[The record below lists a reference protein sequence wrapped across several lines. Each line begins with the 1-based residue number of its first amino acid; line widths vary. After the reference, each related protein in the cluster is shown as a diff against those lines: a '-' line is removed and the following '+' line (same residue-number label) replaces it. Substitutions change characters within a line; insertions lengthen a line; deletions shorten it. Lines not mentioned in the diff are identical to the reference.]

1 MKNKEI
7 LNRRE
12 QIMNIIRSTGRLD
25 TEDAAKLFRVSTETI
40 RQDFHYLSQQGILK
54 KVYGGAVICE
64 SDQIESLPVRESVN
78 LSIKDRI
85 AKKAMEYLPEGD
97 CIIGMDSGSTVA
109 LLGAYAS
116 YRRDLLVVTN
126 SHRILQIMTAGSNRL
141 ISLGGEF
148 SREEMAYYG
157 GEFSQML
164 QQVTL
169 DVFFLGTSGVKGRNG
184 ICTKNF
190 QQSVLKNQLIRQSNR
205 KIVLA
210 DSSKFKSSSLVE
222 VAPWSRLDLLITD
235 ENISRE
241 TREQLEQVIEV
252 VIAK

>member
-7 LNRRE
+7 LYRRE
-12 QIMNIIRSTGRLD
+12 QIMNIIRSTGRLS
-25 TEDAAKLFRVSTETI
+25 TEDAARIFQVSTETI
-40 RQDFHYLSQQGILK
+40 RQDFLYLSQQGVIK

-64 SDQIESLPVRESVN
+64 SDQIDALSVREGVN
-78 LSIKDRI
+78 LAVKDRI

-148 SREEMAYYG
+148 SQEEMAYYG
-157 GEFSQML
+157 ERPQML
-164 QQVTL
+164 EQITL

-190 QQSVLKNQLIRQSNR
+190 QQSALKNRLMDQSRR

-210 DSSKFKSSSLVE
+210 DSSKFHTSSLVE
-222 VAPWSRLDLLITD
+222 VAPWSKLDLLITD
-235 ENISRE
+235 EEIPESAK
-241 TREQLEQVIEV
+241 EQLEQVIQV
-252 VIAK
+252 VIAI

>member
-7 LNRRE
+7 LKRRE
-12 QIMNIIRSTGRLD
+12 QIMNIVRTTGRLD
-25 TEDAAKLFRVSTETI
+25 TEDAVRLFRVSAETI
-40 RQDFHYLSQQGILK
+40 RQDFLYLSQQGILK

-64 SDQIESLPVRESVN
+64 SDRIESLPVRESVN
-78 LSIKDRI
+78 LSAKDRI

-126 SHRILQIMTAGSNRL
+126 SHRILQIMTAGRNRL

-148 SREEMAYYG
+148 SQEEMAYYS
-157 GEFSQML
+157 GEFPQML
-164 QQVTL
+164 RQITL

-184 ICTKNF
+184 VCTKNF
-190 QQSVLKNQLIRQSNR
+190 QQSLLKNQLICQSNR
-205 KIVLA
+205 NIVLA
-210 DSSKFKSSSLVE
+210 DSSKFQTSSLIE
-222 VAPWSRLDLLITD
+222 VAPWSKLDLLITD
-235 ENISRE
+235 EDIPEES
-241 TREQLEQVIEV
+241 REQLEQVIKV
-252 VIAK
+252 VIV